1 MSAIDVLHKHL
12 GIEPNKV
19 SLDLN
24 QYTMIFS
31 GDSGIG
37 KTTSMFNFLT
47 SIAPKDKVPLFL
59 EFEDRFANIPGIEA
73 RKINSVED
81 LMKVINIL
89 KIPEVKEAISCI
101 VIDTIDK
108 YEEICER
115 HVAGGEGGVI
125 LKDVGPFGEGDVRY
139 KSYMPS
145 HIGTIQRLGYT
156 VHGIYQTDRKKDFD
170 KDLDM
175 EKQMLKRSTF
185 NYFRQAAY
193 LVGCM
198 SKDSKSGERYITFE
212 KTNKL
217 PDLKDCFNLPKK
229 IKISELKEVLT
240 KSIKD
245 MGEENITTETTINR
259 EVKQELSFDE
269 VMSNIEKYGNLLFDN
284 GYTEDAVW
292 ILKKNLGTDKEG
304 NVISYNTL
312 GESQIEIAKVIA
324 FELKELVD
332 KHDLK

>member
-1 MSAIDVLHKHL
+1 MSALDVLHKYL
-12 GIEPNKV
+12 EIEPNKV

-59 EFEDRFANIPGIEA
+59 EFEHRWANIPGIMVRE
-73 RKINSVED
+73 INSMED
-81 LMKVINIL
+81 LKKVINLL
-89 KIPEVKEAISCI
+89 KIPEVKESVSCV

-108 YEEICER
+108 YEELCKNQ
-115 HVAGGEGGVI
+115 VVGGEGGVI
-125 LKDVGPFGEGDVRY
+125 LKDVGPFGEGDDRY

-145 HIGTIQRLGYT
+145 HIGVIQRLGYT
-156 VHGIYQTDRKKDFD
+156 VHGIYQTDSKKNFD
-170 KDLDM
+170 TNSEI
-175 EKQMLKRSTF
+175 EKQTLKRATF

-193 LVGCM
+193 LVGCI
-198 SKDSKSGERYITFE
+198 SVDPKTDERYITF
-212 KTNKL
+212 KKSDRL
-217 PDLKDCFNLPKK
+217 PDLKDCFSLPEK
-229 IKISELKEVLT
+229 IKLSELKEVLT

-245 MGEENITTETTINR
+245 MGEENITNETTINR